1 MASVLKKLVRRDARN
16 ANDSAK
22 SQTRKRD
29 ENNKDEEQN
38 GPATS
43 TKKGQQAVRLKEADD
58 KSMSPGSSHSA
69 KPCQELAEM
78 SASHAQRVRTKRL
91 MKEFHDCCRKC
102 DSKIFTAELVND
114 NLYEWNIKLHKID
127 TDSML
132 NRDLLET
139 GTKFILLNVSFP
151 ENFPFAPPFM
161 RVLAPRI
168 EGGFVLDGG
177 AICMEL
183 LTPKG
188 WSSAYTVEAI
198 ILQFSAAV
206 VKGKGRID
214 RSTKKAF
221 SKKEAEQAYKR
232 LVKTHEK
239 YGWVTPPKAEG

>member
-16 ANDSAK
+16 ATEHNTEGGSRTHLNHK
-22 SQTRKRD
+22 QST
-29 ENNKDEEQN
+29 ENKNKD
-38 GPATS
+38 GPDKLKKSEDVKEDTS
-43 TKKGQQAVRLKEADD
+43 TKKNEAST
-58 KSMSPGSSHSA
+58 KNGGAMEVASMS
-69 KPCQELAEM
+69 L
-78 SASHAQRVRTKRL
+78 SHAQRVRTKRL
-91 MKEFHDCCRKC
+91 MKEFHDVNRKS
-102 DSKIFTAELVND
+102 DYRIFSAELVSD
-114 NLYEWNIKLHKID
+114 NLYEWNVKLHKID
-127 TDSML
+127 GDSL
-132 NRDLLET
+132 LHRDMVET
-139 GTKFILLNVSFP
+139 GAKYILLNITFP

-188 WSSAYTVEAI
+188 WSSAYTVEAV

-214 RSTKKAF
+214 RTCKKAF
-221 SKKEAEQAYKR
+221 SRKEAESAFKR

-239 YGWVTPPKAEG
+239 YGWVTPPKSEG

>member
-16 ANDSAK
+16 SNESGR
-22 SQTRKRD
+22 SQTNK
-29 ENNKDEEQN
+29 KDETNNDEETN
-38 GPATS
+38 GTTVS
-43 TKKGQQAVRLKEADD
+43 TNNGQQSRRLKEPDD
-58 KSMSPGSSHSA
+58 SQT
-69 KPCQELAEM
+69 QELAEM
-78 SASHAQRVRTKRL
+78 TASHAQRVRTKRL

-102 DSKIFTAELVND
+102 DNKIFTAELVND
-114 NLYEWNIKLHKID
+114 NLYEWNIKLYKID
-127 TDSML
+127 IDSML
-132 NRDLLET
+132 NRDLVET
-139 GTKFILLNVSFP
+139 GTKFILLNVTFP

-198 ILQFSAAV
+198 VLQFSAAV
-206 VKGKGRID
+206 VRGKGRID

-221 SKKEAEQAYKR
+221 TKKEAEQAYKR

-239 YGWVTPPKAEG
+239 YGWVTPPKSEG

>member
-1 MASVLKKLVRRDARN
+1 MASVLKKLVRRDGRN
-16 ANDSAK
+16 TNESSR
-22 SQTRKRD
+22 SQTNKND
-29 ENNKDEEQN
+29 EGSNDEETR
-38 GPATS
+38 GSTVS
-43 TKKGQQAVRLKEADD
+43 TKKEQASLLNEPDNL
-58 KSMSPGSSHSA
+58 SPSKH
-69 KPCQELAEM
+69 QELAEM
-78 SASHAQRVRTKRL
+78 STSHAQRVRTKRL
-91 MKEFHDCCRKC
+91 MKEFHDCCKKC
-102 DSKIFTAELVND
+102 DNKIFTAELVDD

-127 TDSML
+127 MESML
-132 NRDLLET
+132 NRDLMET
-139 GTKFILLNVSFP
+139 GAKYILLNVTFP

-198 ILQFSAAV
+198 VLQFSAAV

-221 SKKEAEQAYKR
+221 TKKEAEQAYKR

-239 YGWVTPPKAEG
+239 YGWVTPPKSEG